1 MPRPTLPSVH
11 RLAVRRLAVCLLAS
25 AALALPSGAAA
36 HRMWL
41 LPSVTTLAGT
51 DGWVTFDGAI
61 SNDLFNPD
69 HFPLPTA
76 NIQVTAPDGSAGSIA
91 NAATGRYRSVFDVRI
106 DKPGTWKIWTASEAI
121 SGRFKVDGKDW
132 SVGRRGGTDRPNSVA
147 SVADIPANATDVQ
160 LSQSISRNEVFVTSG
175 TPTTSVFATTGKG
188 LEMVPITHPD
198 DLVADQPARFR
209 FLLDGKPVA
218 GLKVAVVPG
227 NKQFRDAEQAQELTT
242 GADGVLE
249 IRWPVPGFYW
259 LNASHSDDKPSDSR
273 ASTRRTSYTTTV
285 EVPAP

>member
-1 MPRPTLPSVH
+1 MPRSVLP
-11 RLAVRRLAVCLLAS
+11 RARRLVLSLLAG
-25 AALALPSGAAA
+25 AALALPTGVSA

-41 LPSVTTLAGT
+41 LPSATTIAGT

-76 NIQVTAPDGSAGSIA
+76 NIQVTAPDGSAGKIE

-106 DKPGTWKIWTASEAI
+106 DKPGTWKVWTASDNL
-121 SGRFKVDGKDW
+121 SGRFKADGKDW
-132 SVGRRGGTDRPNSVA
+132 VVGRRNQPNSVA
-147 SVADIPANATDVQ
+147 SVADIPANATDIQ
-160 LSQSISRNEVFVTSG
+160 LTEVMARNEVFITSG
-175 TPTTSVFATTGKG
+175 TPTTKVFTTTGKG

-198 DLVADQPARFR
+198 DLVADTPARFR

-227 NKQFRDAEQAQELTT
+227 SKQFRDAEEAQELTT
-242 GADGVLE
+242 GADGVVE
-249 IRWPVPGFYW
+249 VRWPVPGFYW
-259 LNASHSDDKPSDSR
+259 LNATHSDANAADKR
-273 ASTRRTSYTTTV
+273 ARSRRTSYTTTL